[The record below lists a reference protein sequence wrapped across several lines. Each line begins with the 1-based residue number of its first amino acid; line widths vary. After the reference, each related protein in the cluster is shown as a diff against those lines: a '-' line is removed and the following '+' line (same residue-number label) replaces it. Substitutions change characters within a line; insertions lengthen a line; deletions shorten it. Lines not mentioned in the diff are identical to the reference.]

1 MMNRPMLSLFALYA
15 LCGCSPMQNTGLG
28 EAGNPAP
35 VSQTEQNET
44 GDHEA
49 DIAAQAAQKPDA
61 AETAARLA
69 PFFSKGFALSAA
81 NQDVLRHPSAA
92 RILYLM
98 RAARYAEAAQFAPNA
113 QDGADRPAALRYV
126 GLKAR
131 ILSQQCTAQSPC
143 SDAFDSDLSD
153 AIAAETGLSA
163 ETAER
168 FVGYRRIES
177 LIAENNLARA
187 LDLLQSLAR
196 SPDCS
201 RSELRRLALAF
212 VGKVGADGLSDKG
225 AQSALPLSEAQKLA
239 ELLAAAEPGANAF
252 ESASI
257 THAAMLIAERTG
269 DARAAE
275 QLRDRLILRYP
286 ATQMTMW
293 PELVASPEALADRYS
308 PQARY
313 ARIGRLISRFDYDS
327 ARRELKALIASP
339 GTPKSIAAQA
349 EWDYAR
355 VSMTNSEDPAT
366 SERIYRKFAQS
377 KGEKAE
383 EAAFGIA
390 RALSRQ
396 LRYRDA
402 IDALKAYDRRFPRGK
417 YAKRS
422 LYLRGWYAFDLRENG
437 EARPLLK
444 AYAEATND
452 TSVQGFYAQTFLRDG
467 AWQEAVEAFGKLHRA
482 GNPIVRG
489 KALYW
494 QAYAHHAM
502 GNGEA
507 ARASLASLHAQYP
520 LTWYDILALMREA
533 QWFGADRNA
542 AVDALFRAQTDAPPE
557 RYFYPYGYGI
567 APKELPERSKIY
579 REIMGLIA
587 IDEVAA
593 ARAIYLK
600 HEASLLNA
608 VSASARDVLRLHM
621 THLTETYY
629 RAWEDVSGSVR
640 ALSGVMPERSNPR
653 HRMAYPQPFAPL
665 AETLARRYGIP
676 KYFIYGIMLQ
686 ESRFRPNQV
695 SSADAIGA
703 LQMIPKTARV
713 IAKDLGL
720 EYHPETFFDP
730 KVGFEY
736 SVYYMHLHAR
746 MWGGNLAFA
755 AGSYNGGPHRIGP
768 WALRD
773 KGKTLDIIVDEF
785 SFDES
790 RHYTRK
796 VAEHAIRFAYLYAPS
811 IDVWRETVNAL
822 FPVEVPEIE
831 PRSDW
836 GI

>member
-1 MMNRPMLSLFALYA
+1 MTLFALYA

-28 EAGNPAP
+28 EAGSPAP
-35 VSQTEQNET
+35 VSQAAQNEP
-44 GDHEA
+44 GDRDA
-49 DIAAQAAQKPDA
+49 GGASQTAKQPDA

-69 PFFSKGFALSAA
+69 PCFSKGFALSAA
-81 NQDVLRHPSAA
+81 HQDVLRHPSAA

-98 RAARYAEAAQFAPNA
+98 RAARFAEAAQYAPNA
-113 QDGADRPAALRYV
+113 QNGANASAALRYV

-131 ILSQQCTAQSPC
+131 LLSRQCTAQSPC
-143 SDAFDSDLSD
+143 SDAFDSALSE

-177 LIAENNLARA
+177 LIAENRLARA
-187 LDLLQSLAR
+187 VDLLLALAR
-196 SPDCS
+196 SPDCD
-201 RSELRRLALAF
+201 RSELRRLTLAF
-212 VGKVGADGLSDKG
+212 AGKIVADGLPAGG
-225 AQSALPLSEAQKLA
+225 AQSALQLPETKKAA
-239 ELLAAAEPGANAF
+239 ELLSVAEPGGNAF

-257 THAAMLIAERTG
+257 TYAAMKIAERIG

-275 QLRDRLILRYP
+275 QMRDRLILRYP
-286 ATQMTMW
+286 ATQMSMW
-293 PELVASPEALADRYS
+293 PELVSSPEALADRFS
-308 PQARY
+308 PQSRY

-349 EWDYAR
+349 EWDFAR

-366 SERIYRKFAQS
+366 SERIYRKYAQG
-377 KGEKAE
+377 KGDKAE

-402 IDALKAYDRRFPRGK
+402 IEALKAYDRRFPRGK
-417 YAKRS
+417 HAKRS
-422 LYLRGWYAFDLRENG
+422 LYLRGWYAFDLREND

-444 AYAEATND
+444 AYAESAND
-452 TSVQGFYAQTFLRDG
+452 TSVWGFYAQTFLRDG
-467 AWQEAVEAFGKLHRA
+467 AWQDAVAAFDKLHRA

-502 GNGEA
+502 GNDEA

-520 LTWYDILALMREA
+520 LTWYDMLALMREA
-533 QWFGADRNA
+533 QWFGADRGA
-542 AVDALFRAQTDAPPE
+542 AVDALFRAQTDAPPV
-557 RYFYPYGYGI
+557 RHFYPYGYGI
-567 APKELPERSKIY
+567 APKELPARSKIY
-579 REIMGLIA
+579 RAIMGLIA
-587 IDEVAA
+587 IDEVSA
-593 ARAIYLK
+593 ARALYLK
-600 HEASLLNA
+600 HEAALLSA
-608 VSASARDVLRLHM
+608 VSVSARDGLRLHM

-653 HRMAYPQPFAPL
+653 SRMAYPQPFAPL
-665 AETLARRYGIP
+665 AESLARRYGIP

-736 SVYYMHLHAR
+736 SVYYMHLHSR
-746 MWGGNLAFA
+746 MWGGNLAFT

-796 VAEHAIRFAYLYAPS
+796 VAEHALRFAYLYAPS
-811 IDVWRETVNAL
+811 IEVWRETVDAL
-822 FPVEVPEIE
+822 FPVAVPEIE